1 MGVTPLMSI
10 QTTDVFYGLYRY
22 RYQFKPVEKYKHR
35 QDFQTLTHGLTL
47 CMQNEA
53 EEKKQ
58 MKAMGRPILETK

>member
-1 MGVTPLMSI
+1 MSI
-10 QTTDVFYGLYRY
+10 QTIDVFYGLYRY

-35 QDFQTLTHGLTL
+35 QDFQTLAHGLTL

-58 MKAMGRPILETK
+58 IKAMGSRFLKLSRCLPM